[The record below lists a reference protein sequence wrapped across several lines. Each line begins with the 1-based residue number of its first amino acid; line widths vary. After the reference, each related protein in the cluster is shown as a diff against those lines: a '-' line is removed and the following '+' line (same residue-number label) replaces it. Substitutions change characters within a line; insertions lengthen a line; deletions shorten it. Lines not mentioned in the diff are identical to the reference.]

1 MEERVDQAR
10 ANAPPKCTRG
20 ASKAC
25 EMAECVWKGPGT
37 NTRCGGETNRRR
49 IAPGGSNRAT
59 NQLHRRRG
67 RSSSNVVKCVSE
79 NGISSM
85 SPQPKVPS
93 RKVALF
99 VEPSPFTYICGYKNR
114 FCNAIRFL
122 REAGDEIMAVVPEDG
137 DTPEPEEYFGAKV
150 VPTKAFRLP
159 WYPVLPLSLP
169 LSPRV
174 YYALK
179 EFKPDV
185 IHASSP
191 GVMVFAA
198 ILFAKM
204 LAVPLV
210 LSYHTHLPK
219 YIPDYTF
226 SWLVKPAW
234 ALLRFVHKAADLT
247 LTTSKA
253 MADELIQAGV
263 AAVHAL
269 EVWLRGVDSEIFHP
283 KHKCK
288 DMRRRLTGD
297 MPNAP
302 CVVHVG
308 RLGAEKNLKYLKRI
322 MQEVRKKHPDTQL
335 AFVGD
340 GPYRQELERHF
351 ANCKWVHFMG
361 MLKGQELSAAY
372 ASGDVFVM
380 PSESETLGFVVLE
393 AMAAGV
399 PVVAVKAGGIPDI
412 VTRNG
417 EVGFLYE
424 SGDTKA
430 AASYIESLLESEEL
444 RERVGTK
451 AREEVQKWDWRAAT
465 THLRE
470 QQYTSAIANFR
481 ARRAKQGNSEEE
493 LVPSYAL

>member
-1 MEERVDQAR
+1 M
-10 ANAPPKCTRG
+10 CT
-20 ASKAC
+20 C
-25 EMAECVWKGPGT
+25 KGPT
-37 NTRCGGETNRRR
+37 TSVRCAGNAHERW
-49 IAPGGSNRAT
+49 IAPKGSNRAAGT
-59 NQLHRRRG
+59 KQQGRT
-67 RSSSNVVKCVSE
+67 RSSAKVARCLAE
-79 NGISSM
+79 DGISTA

-122 REAGDEIMAVVPEDG
+122 REAGDDVMAVVPEDSN
-137 DTPEPEEYFGAKV
+137 TPEPEEYFGAKV
-150 VPTKAFRLP
+150 VPTRAFRLP

-179 EFKPDV
+179 EFKPDI

-198 ILFAKM
+198 MLFAKM

-253 MADELIQAGV
+253 MAEELAHAGV

-283 KHKCK
+283 KHKCE
-288 DMRRRLTGD
+288 DMRQRLTGG
-297 MPNAP
+297 MPKAP
-302 CVVHVG
+302 CLVHVG

-322 MQEVRKKHPDTQL
+322 MQEVRKKHPDAQL

-340 GPYRQELERHF
+340 GPYRQELEGHF
-351 ANCKWVHFMG
+351 ANCKWVHFIG

-412 VTRNG
+412 VTRNE

-430 AASYIESLLESEEL
+430 AAKYIESLLESEEL
-444 RERVGTK
+444 RERVGFE
-451 AREEVQKWDWRAAT
+451 AREEVRNWDWRAAT

-470 QQYTSAIANFR
+470 SQYTSAIANFR
-481 ARRAKQGNSEEE
+481 ARRAKQFDQEER
-493 LVPSYAL
+493 LAPSYAA